1 MRKAKRAANWLTS
14 YGGRWPVYITRLLRY
29 SAIGTVA
36 VILDLLLLFVFVEFL
51 HIFYLV
57 AAAMA
62 FIIAHSSNYYVQR
75 EWGFKE
81 TEQGIKRSYV
91 YFISFGIMGIFLTI
105 GLLAFMVEYLGLNYL
120 FARWLVSLIVG
131 GFMFFL
137 HYRITF
143 RIRGELPNPLEGRF
157 RPLKE
162 QMQRFIKL

>member
-1 MRKAKRAANWLTS
+1 M
-14 YGGRWPVYITRLLRY
+14 YVTRLIRY
-29 SAIGTVA
+29 TTIGTVA
-36 VILDLLLLFVFVEFL
+36 VFLDLMLLFVFVEFL

-81 TEQGIKRSYV
+81 TEQGVKRSNI
-91 YFISFGIMGIFLTI
+91 YFISFGIVGIFLTL

-143 RIRGELPNPLEGRF
+143 KIRGELPNPVGDRF
-157 RPLKE
+157 KPIKE
-162 QMQRFIKL
+162 QMQRFIKH